1 MPLPST
7 ISDREARS
15 ATGPVAL
22 PDPASRWELEIL
34 TVVPWSGDDLLIL
47 VLVSVFFLTTGFSD
61 QITNAV
67 DRDSTRAR
75 ETRQGSVQSFWSMGA
90 RPAQKTIRPPA
101 AKFVDG
107 LMAILGF
114 LSLSRPAG
122 FYYDQTCT
130 TIPVTSPIRSQ
141 EQEEHPSE
149 NPKRS
154 RTEA

>member
-67 DRDSTRAR
+67 DRDSTRA
-75 ETRQGSVQSFWSMGA
+75 S
-90 RPAQKTIRPPA
+90 
-101 AKFVDG
+101 
-107 LMAILGF
+107 
-114 LSLSRPAG
+114 SR
-122 FYYDQTCT
+122 DT
-130 TIPVTSPIRSQ
+130 TWQCAVLLVNGGPSR
-141 EQEEHPSE
+141 SE
-149 NPKRS
+149 NDTAACCEIR
-154 RTEA
+154 